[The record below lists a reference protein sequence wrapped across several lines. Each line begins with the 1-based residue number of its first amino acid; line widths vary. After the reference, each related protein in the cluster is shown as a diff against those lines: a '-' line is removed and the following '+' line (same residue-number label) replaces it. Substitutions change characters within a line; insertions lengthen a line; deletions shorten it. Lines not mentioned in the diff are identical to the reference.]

1 MFYFIF
7 LIHTILFHN
16 VKYIRS
22 YWPFLIKINVYTW
35 LGYQC
40 SVAYYSLKS
49 VHNICD
55 PGPQNQS

>member
-7 LIHTILFHN
+7 FHN

-22 YWPFLIKINVYTW
+22 YWTFLIKINVYTW